1 MNPGSAADKFIQE
14 QSEQQLVLQQQKMFE
29 QQQQFKQEQSME
41 VRRIQEAA
49 ASARQEQLD
58 LPPNFQHANIKG
70 RPFTPSLDLGCH
82 NVQGINVWANT
93 APRGWG
99 SAQRSGATP
108 VRNQSNPPS
117 LSVQPATPSVDKE
130 AEFRM
135 QQEEQIRLQQ
145 QEQMRMQQE
154 QMRMQQEQM
163 RMQQEEQLRL
173 QQQEEMRRQ
182 EEEMRMQQ
190 EEQMRRQEEEQM
202 RIQQE
207 QMRRQQEEQQR
218 RQ

>member
-135 QQEEQIRLQQ
+135 QQEEEIRLQQ

-154 QMRMQQEQM
+154 QMRMQQEEQM
-163 RMQQEEQLRL
+163 RR

-190 EEQMRRQEEEQM
+190 EE
-202 RIQQE
+202 
-207 QMRRQQEEQQR
+207 MRRQQEEQMRMQQEQEMR
-218 RQ
+218 R

>member
-1 MNPGSAADKFIQE
+1 MDISTDVEKVKNFKDMSRCRHVTQQNILFHLIKKWTFTRYFLGGALFAKRKEKAASWIVDDSTVGRMNPGSAADKFIQE

-29 QQQQFKQEQSME
+29 QQQKFEQHQQQVAAKEAEQLQQQREAQAAFMQQQQFKQEQSME

-99 SAQRSGATP
+99 SAQS
-108 VRNQSNPPS
+108 
-117 LSVQPATPSVDKE
+117 K
-130 AEFRM
+130 
-135 QQEEQIRLQQ
+135 
-145 QEQMRMQQE
+145 
-154 QMRMQQEQM
+154 
-163 RMQQEEQLRL
+163 
-173 QQQEEMRRQ
+173 
-182 EEEMRMQQ
+182 
-190 EEQMRRQEEEQM
+190 
-202 RIQQE
+202 
-207 QMRRQQEEQQR
+207 
-218 RQ
+218 